1 MMGTGGDA
9 MLGPERV
16 ASGHVIDGKYE
27 LVSLV
32 AEGDRGELWRGELHG
47 VDDFVR
53 PVAVKVVPASIL
65 GDRAGIERFLTHVRR
80 STALDHPN
88 IVQVQDLS
96 LDPGAHYHVVSEWVD
111 GVSMRELNGGLERL
125 VMPMPWPIAVAIGV
139 GVLRG
144 LSWGHQQVDIDGE
157 SDPVRH
163 GAVTPDRILVGMNG
177 VAKVGGFAMLGA
189 TRNGLT
195 ASDVCLYQAPEVALR
210 VPWNETAD
218 VFGVGAV
225 LWEALAGVSP
235 FEGDVD
241 RAVAF
246 HAGEITLPSLASMR
260 SGLPPRLVAA
270 LDRALAYCP
279 DDRFISADA
288 MAAEL
293 AKLLTGVNWRRGS
306 QADLGDAVRE
316 VRIALGRSPRGTP
329 TEAIREVTN
338 SDIIRVVPEGEP
350 EHPILLT
357 RLAATPLSDEDLVPV
372 GDDS

>member
-1 MMGTGGDA
+1 
-9 MLGPERV
+9 MLEPEHV

-32 AEGDRGELWRGELHG
+32 AQGEHGELWRGELHG
-47 VDDFVR
+47 ADEFVR
-53 PVAVKVVPASIL
+53 PVAVKVVPASRL

-88 IVQVQDLS
+88 IVQVQDLA

-111 GVSMRELNGGLERL
+111 GVSMRELSGGLEQL

-144 LSWGHQQVDIDGE
+144 LSWAHQQVDLDGE

-163 GAVTPDRILVGMNG
+163 GAVTPDRMLVGVNG
-177 VAKVGGFAMLGA
+177 IAKIGGFAMLGA
-189 TRNGLT
+189 TRKELT
-195 ASDVCLYQAPEVALR
+195 ASDVCLYQAPEVGLR

-235 FEGDVD
+235 FEGDMD
-241 RAVAF
+241 RVVAF
-246 HAGEITLPSLASMR
+246 HAGEITLPSLAKMR
-260 SGLPPRLVAA
+260 SGLPSRLVTV

-279 DDRFISADA
+279 DDRFASADA

-293 AKLLTGVNWRRGS
+293 ASLLGGVDWRRGS
-306 QADLGDAVRE
+306 QNDLGDAVRE
-316 VRIALGRSPRGTP
+316 VRVALGRAPRSTP
-329 TEAIREVTN
+329 SEAIREVTN

-357 RLAATPLSDEDLVPV
+357 RLAATPLTDEDLVAV
-372 GDDS
+372 SDES